1 MEDIAAA
8 VGVSVRTLFR
18 YMATKEEMLLGPMA
32 ATGAILAGWIR
43 DAEVG
48 ATAWDALIDVVSRFA
63 ADLVS
68 EGERAKARSRLV
80 VMTPQ
85 LRGGL
90 SDKRRLWM
98 DEMSPAV
105 QERLSGSQD
114 AAVIARA
121 MVASALAA
129 LDVTAEHWAFADRA
143 IDLPSLFR
151 RAADAVRRLACYLT
165 SAVPL
170 GVFCRC
176 CPVCRRDSGRPPRH
190 HRRVPPTEL
199 DDDDGGG
206 RGFQYGVGWG
216 WRRRRWRR
224 SGAGAAGRVPP
235 GAVRVPGQAAGCAVG
250 DVRCPAVQAGP
261 GAHAGGAVAG
271 AGVPPRSRRGV

>member
-1 MEDIAAA
+1 MAQLAGRARELQRNAVRSAITDAATKLFLERGYEETTMEDIAAA

-43 DAEVG
+43 DAEAG
-48 ATAWDALIDVVSRFA
+48 AMAWDALIDVVSRFA
-63 ADLVS
+63 ADLAS

-105 QERLSGSQD
+105 QERLSGNQD

-129 LDVTAEHWAFADRA
+129 LDVTAEHWAFADRD

-151 RAADAVRRLACYLT
+151 RAADAVRRLVRRSSGIRLR
-165 SAVPL
+165 
-170 GVFCRC
+170 CR
-176 CPVCRRDSGRPPRH
+176 
-190 HRRVPPTEL
+190 
-199 DDDDGGG
+199 G
-206 RGFQYGVGWG
+206 RGWSWSAGSGSSIPG
-216 WRRRRWRR
+216 RR
-224 SGAGAAGRVPP
+224 
-235 GAVRVPGQAAGCAVG
+235 
-250 DVRCPAVQAGP
+250 
-261 GAHAGGAVAG
+261 
-271 AGVPPRSRRGV
+271 